1 MNAVAL
7 RPAVKRTFAI
17 RFRYLLMN
25 AVALR
30 PAVKRTFAI
39 RFRYLLMN
47 AVALRPAVKRTFA
60 IRFRYLLM
68 NAVALRPAFKKRCA
82 LCVIRTHIFLYL
94 MNYLVHRYHCFF
106 PHGAFFLF
114 LWFCSC
120 LMTSLLMI
128 PGIKRNLFQLI

>member
-25 AVALR
+25 AG
-30 PAVKRTFAI
+30 
-39 RFRYLLMN
+39 
-47 AVALRPAVKRTFA
+47 
-60 IRFRYLLM
+60 
-68 NAVALRPAFKKRCA
+68 ALRPAFKKRCA

-94 MNYLVHRYHCFF
+94 MNYLIHRYHCFF

-128 PGIKRNLFQLI
+128 PGIKRNLFPADLKSAAALSWALPYRPPQGLQAVPSPQWIPQYPVVQLHQ